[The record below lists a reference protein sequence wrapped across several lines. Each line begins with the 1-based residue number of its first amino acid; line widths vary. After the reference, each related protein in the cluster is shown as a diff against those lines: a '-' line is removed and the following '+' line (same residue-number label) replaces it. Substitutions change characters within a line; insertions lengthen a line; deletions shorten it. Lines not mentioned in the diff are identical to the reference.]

1 MVRVVMGAILATLT
15 AFAPARAQLIS
26 APRALSGQTL
36 ALSAVLQPETQFYF
50 NDSGRA
56 SGPASLAE
64 IRAKVAAG
72 AIKPD
77 TLVWKTGLPNWLPA
91 KDLPEVASLLQQTFD
106 ASAYFAGTWEL
117 QAPGPRVSA
126 RPGKVT
132 IVAAPG
138 GTLTGKYNFVIAAY
152 NATASIP
159 IAGTW
164 KSGVSGDRRFTLTL
178 NLKLQIEGET
188 KLLSTVSRVEIVDD
202 NTLRDEADGTI
213 SKRVAR

>member
-1 MVRVVMGAILATLT
+1 LA
-15 AFAPARAQLIS
+15 AFAPARAQTMP
-26 APRALSGQTL
+26 APPALPGQTP
-36 ALSAVLQPETQFYF
+36 APPVMLQPETQFYF
-50 NDSGRA
+50 NDNGRPR
-56 SGPASLAE
+56 GPASLVE
-64 IRAKVAAG
+64 ISGKIAAG

-91 KDLPEVASLLQQTFD
+91 KDLPEVTSLLQQAFD

-126 RPGKVT
+126 RPAKVT

-138 GTLTGKYNFVIAAY
+138 GTLTGNYNFVIAAY
-152 NATASIP
+152 NAAASIP